1 MDALTTPS
9 NWQRVRLGDILT
21 LKHGRDYKKFKL
33 GNIPVYG
40 SGGYMLSINNFLHN
54 GESVCIGRK
63 GTIDKPIYLNG
74 KFWVVD
80 TLFYSYSFKKSI
92 PKFIFYAFSIIKW
105 SNYNEATGVP
115 SLTKMTISNIE
126 IPLPPLN
133 EQIAIA
139 NILSDVDRYLYSL
152 DALILKKESVKKAL
166 SFELLSQRKRLK
178 GFNQNWQRVRLGD
191 ICEITTGSLDANEMV
206 HYGKYR
212 FYTCA
217 KKYYFI
223 DKYAFDTEAILISGN
238 GAYVGYVHYYKG
250 KFNAYQRTYVLDNFS
265 EHIIFVKYFL
275 TMFLQSHIQTNK
287 NEGNTPYI
295 VMATLKDFEIPLPPL
310 NEQIAIANILSD
322 VDRYLYSLDA
332 LILKKE
338 SVKKAL
344 SFELLSQRKRLKG
357 FNQNWQRVRLGDI
370 CEITTGSLDA
380 NEMVHYGKYRFY
392 TCAKKYYFIDKYAFD
407 TEAILISG
415 NGAYVGYVHYYK
427 GKFNAYQRTYVLDNF
442 SEHIIFVK
450 YFLTMFLQSHIQT
463 NKNEGNTPYIV
474 MATLK
479 DFEIPLPPLN
489 EQIAIANILSDLDN
503 EIISLKNKKRQFD
516 NIKKALNHDLMS
528 AKIRVLKK

>member
-1 MDALTTPS
+1 MDALTTPLPKDWEIKTFRDIS
-9 NWQRVRLGDILT
+9 TINQGLQIPISQRLKAPTEHAKFYITIQALNNRKEFEYIKTYNESVVCHKDDILMT
-21 LKHGRDYKKFKL
+21 RT
-33 GNIPVYG
+33 GNTGMVITNIEGVFH
-40 SGGYMLSINNFLHN
+40 NNFFKVNFDRTLINKDFLVYFLSLEQTQKTILRKAGTSTIPDLNHN
-54 GESVCIGRK
+54 
-63 GTIDKPIYLNG
+63 D
-74 KFWVVD
+74 
-80 TLFYSYSFKKSI
+80 FYSLS
-92 PKFIFYAFSIIKW
+92 
-105 SNYNEATGVP
+105 
-115 SLTKMTISNIE
+115 

-139 NILSDVDRYLYSL
+139 NVLSDVDRYLYTL

-217 KKYYFI
+217 KEYYFI

-295 VMATLKDFEIPLPPL
+295 VMGTLKDFEILLPPL
-310 NEQIAIANILSD
+310 DEQIAIANILSA
-322 VDRYLYSLDA
+322 LD
-332 LILKKE
+332 
-338 SVKKAL
+338 
-344 SFELLSQRKRLKG
+344 
-357 FNQNWQRVRLGDI
+357 
-370 CEITTGSLDA
+370 
-380 NEMVHYGKYRFY
+380 H
-392 TCAKKYYFIDKYAFD
+392 
-407 TEAILISG
+407 
-415 NGAYVGYVHYYK
+415 
-427 GKFNAYQRTYVLDNF
+427 
-442 SEHIIFVK
+442 
-450 YFLTMFLQSHIQT
+450 
-463 NKNEGNTPYIV
+463 
-474 MATLK
+474 
-479 DFEIPLPPLN
+479 
-489 EQIAIANILSDLDN
+489 
-503 EIISLKNKKRQFD
+503 EIISLKNKKHQFE

>member
-1 MDALTTPS
+1 MDALTTPLPKA
-9 NWQRVRLGDILT
+9 WQRVRLGDVAEIIGGGTPSTQITSFWNGSINWFTPTEIGITKYVYKSQRTITPLGLKKSSAKLLPIGTILLTSRASIGDCAILKVVATTNQGFQSLIPLEKINNEFLYYLILT
-21 LKHGRDYKKFKL
+21 LKNKL
-33 GNIPVYG
+33 LELASG
-40 SGGYMLSINNFLHN
+40 STFLEVSPN
-54 GESVCIGRK
+54 K
-63 GTIDKPIYLNG
+63 
-74 KFWVVD
+74 
-80 TLFYSYSFKKSI
+80 
-92 PKFIFYAFSIIKW
+92 IK
-105 SNYNEATGVP
+105 N
-115 SLTKMTISNIE
+115 LL

-139 NILSDVDRYLYSL
+139 NILSGLDHYLYTL

-217 KKYYFI
+217 KEYYFI

-295 VMATLKDFEIPLPPL
+295 VMATLKDFEIFLPPL
-310 NEQIAIANILSD
+310 NEQIAIANILS
-322 VDRYLYSLDA
+322 
-332 LILKKE
+332 
-338 SVKKAL
+338 
-344 SFELLSQRKRLKG
+344 G
-357 FNQNWQRVRLGDI
+357 
-370 CEITTGSLDA
+370 
-380 NEMVHYGKYRFY
+380 
-392 TCAKKYYFIDKYAFD
+392 
-407 TEAILISG
+407 
-415 NGAYVGYVHYYK
+415 
-427 GKFNAYQRTYVLDNF
+427 
-442 SEHIIFVK
+442 
-450 YFLTMFLQSHIQT
+450 
-463 NKNEGNTPYIV
+463 
-474 MATLK
+474 
-479 DFEIPLPPLN
+479 
-489 EQIAIANILSDLDN
+489 LDN
-503 EIISLKNKKRQFD
+503 EIISLKNKKRQFE